1 MLEGRRV
8 LLGISGGIAAYKMPQ
23 LIRLL
28 VKAGAEVQV
37 IMTESAKDFVSELVL
52 STLSHRPALSSYIHE
67 GEGNAKA
74 WNNHVELG
82 LWPDLMLFAPLTANT
97 LAKMVAGQADNLLLA
112 TYLSARCPVMLAPA
126 MDLDMYQH
134 PSFLRNIKQVAE
146 DGCKVIPAESGELA
160 SGLSGQ
166 GRLPEPETLF
176 EHISNFFQEGS
187 LIGKKFLINA
197 GPTYEA
203 IDPVRYIGNHS
214 SGKMG
219 IALTKEVLKRGGT
232 VRLVLGPVKEK
243 VESHPQLEIHS
254 CFSAEEMNTLCR
266 KFFPSVDAAI
276 MSAAVS
282 DYQPAQ
288 VSSSKIK
295 KREND
300 LDIRL
305 KPTPDILKGLGE
317 NKAHQVLVGFALET
331 DNAEENGR
339 SKLERKNLDF
349 IIVNEP
355 SERTG
360 FGTETNQAIFLDNMG
375 NRMETGL
382 VSKEVMAK
390 LIIDKLESILE
401 HA

>member
-1 MLEGRRV
+1 
-8 LLGISGGIAAYKMPQ
+8 
-23 LIRLL
+23 
-28 VKAGAEVQV
+28 
-37 IMTESAKDFVSELVL
+37 
-52 STLSHRPALSSYIHE
+52 
-67 GEGNAKA
+67 
-74 WNNHVELG
+74 
-82 LWPDLMLFAPLTANT
+82 
-97 LAKMVAGQADNLLLA
+97 
-112 TYLSARCPVMLAPA
+112 
-126 MDLDMYQH
+126 
-134 PSFLRNIKQVAE
+134 
-146 DGCKVIPAESGELA
+146 
-160 SGLSGQ
+160 
-166 GRLPEPETLF
+166 
-176 EHISNFFQEGS
+176 
-187 LIGKKFLINA
+187 
-197 GPTYEA
+197 
-203 IDPVRYIGNHS
+203 
-214 SGKMG
+214 
-219 IALTKEVLKRGGT
+219 
-232 VRLVLGPVKEK
+232 
-243 VESHPQLEIHS
+243 
-254 CFSAEEMNTLCR
+254 
-266 KFFPSVDAAI
+266 

-355 SERTG
+355 SEKTG